1 MRKILFSLSLCL
13 FTACQPQQEVS
24 EGLDLPSKSYP
35 QRVITLSPHLT
46 ELVYSLGAEDKLVA
60 TVEYSD
66 FPKAAESLPRIG
78 NAFQL
83 DWEALTALKP
93 DLIIAW
99 EGGNPETI
107 LTKLEQQGFKVLRL
121 ENAGLIDL
129 PIQLEGLSQVLT
141 GHSTVSRGSDYLKG
155 LERLRK
161 EFSNKERV
169 NVFYQISA
177 EPIYTVNNKHTIS
190 DMLELCGGTNVF
202 ESLGKISAPVTPEA
216 VVGMKPDVILTTTF
230 THDDVASLWSGVFQ
244 AEDIISVP
252 ADEVTRASLRM
263 LQGTKNICEA
273 LDEWRQRDKYKAL
286 VQKYIDVTRE
296 AAAKE
301 SKGKLTELNTQF
313 LANEFDGEKL
323 VSIHIWNYESR
334 KENKLIYSYIS
345 QVYKSEA
352 VTKPLIKI
360 ANEINIREYDKNIL
374 ALYFERKPNQSLGR
388 LSYKL
393 VFEK

>member
-129 PIQLEGLSQVLT
+129 PIQLEELSQVLT

-263 LQGTKNICEA
+263 LQGTRNICEA
-273 LDEWRQRDKYKAL
+273 LDEWR
-286 VQKYIDVTRE
+286 
-296 AAAKE
+296 
-301 SKGKLTELNTQF
+301 SLTH
-313 LANEFDGEKL
+313 
-323 VSIHIWNYESR
+323 S
-334 KENKLIYSYIS
+334 NK
-345 QVYKSEA
+345 
-352 VTKPLIKI
+352 
-360 ANEINIREYDKNIL
+360 
-374 ALYFERKPNQSLGR
+374 
-388 LSYKL
+388 
-393 VFEK
+393 